1 MKHLMTALGVEVLK
15 LKRTLAVALTVVVP
29 LVVAVLQFCS
39 MLQRARYGIY
49 EADDPWGVLSHNM
62 LLIYSLLMLPL
73 FITLQTAL
81 LAGLEHNA
89 KAWKRL
95 YALPIPRS
103 AIYFAKQIVTLGLI
117 GLSMAVLVALM
128 PVVGVI
134 LQAIEPRFALA
145 LDAIPWGRILSSAGI
160 AYATS
165 WTLIA
170 LHTWIATRWPSF
182 VVATATGIVATIAGA
197 VAWSSD
203 YGVYY
208 PWTIPGVIMHEVF
221 YPEMGVGLAPIAIG
235 FAAAPLIA
243 LVACWDVT
251 HRDALGAL

>member
-15 LKRTLAVALTVVVP
+15 LKRTLAVTLTAVVP

-39 MLQRARYGIY
+39 MLQRARYGIH

-145 LDAIPWGRILSSAGI
+145 LDAIPWVASYHRRASPTRRRGRSSRCTPGSPRAGR
-160 AYATS
+160 ALWWPPRPAS
-165 WTLIA
+165 WP
-170 LHTWIATRWPSF
+170 PSQ
-182 VVATATGIVATIAGA
+182 G
-197 VAWSSD
+197 
-203 YGVYY
+203 
-208 PWTIPGVIMHEVF
+208 PWPGVPTMASTTPGQ
-221 YPEMGVGLAPIAIG
+221 YRA
-235 FAAAPLIA
+235 
-243 LVACWDVT
+243 
-251 HRDALGAL
+251 